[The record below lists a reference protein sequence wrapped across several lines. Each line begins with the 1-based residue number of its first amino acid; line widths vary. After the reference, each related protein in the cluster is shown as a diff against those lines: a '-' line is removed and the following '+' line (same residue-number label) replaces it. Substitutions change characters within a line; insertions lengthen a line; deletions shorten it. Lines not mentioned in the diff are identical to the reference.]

1 MIELGLFKGVW
12 RPPMQS
18 ICRQNGQLWQVS
30 YFESQLEKK
39 KKNLVQKH
47 REVEGVAALM
57 DLGFS

>member
-1 MIELGLFKGVW
+1 
-12 RPPMQS
+12 MQS

-39 KKNLVQKH
+39 KKRQAKSLCRNTQKL
-47 REVEGVAALM
+47 RM